1 MGKKTLGKKP
11 WVKQDTP
18 AVLSGQTL
26 GEQCRNGLIQVGL
39 VGLRQCLNL
48 LHQFAV
54 QLDGKWHQ
62 TLFLIQFALFA
73 ACGCRVGGRTKAIRR
88 TSLTHFAVEF
98 KSGVFGDV
106 GSFHG
111 IFLSIDGYLGPSWPQ
126 TADSISHAAYNRCL
140 NFIRVLPMALKA
152 TIYKADLQVADMDR
166 HYYADH
172 ALTIARH
179 PSESDERM
187 MARVLMYAL
196 YAQEGIAFTKGL
208 FDVDEPEV
216 WVKDLTGEIKL
227 WIDIGQP
234 DDARLRKACGRADQV
249 VVLCYSS
256 SSYVWWKQIESKLA
270 RLNNLTVLQLPAE
283 TSQEL
288 AALVERTMQLQC
300 MVQDGEVWI
309 STEGARVQ
317 VELKSLKAGVK

>member
-1 MGKKTLGKKP
+1 
-11 WVKQDTP
+11 
-18 AVLSGQTL
+18 
-26 GEQCRNGLIQVGL
+26 
-39 VGLRQCLNL
+39 
-48 LHQFAV
+48 
-54 QLDGKWHQ
+54 
-62 TLFLIQFALFA
+62 
-73 ACGCRVGGRTKAIRR
+73 
-88 TSLTHFAVEF
+88 
-98 KSGVFGDV
+98 
-106 GSFHG
+106 
-111 IFLSIDGYLGPSWPQ
+111 
-126 TADSISHAAYNRCL
+126 
-140 NFIRVLPMALKA
+140 MALKA

-234 DDARLRKACGRADQV
+234 DDARLRKASGRADQV

-256 SSYVWWKQIESKLA
+256 SSEVWWKQIETKLA